1 MNEIEHEGK
10 TYILKSSVENIIK
23 ERVSKVASR
32 ANEAE
37 ARSSELEKQIKEF
50 ESKQASIDVIS
61 NQVSDLRDQL
71 KKSESKFT
79 RYQSISQLGIT
90 NQDVID
96 LLEWQYEKSTKD
108 QKEKIPLSEWLE
120 GHINNVDDA
129 PLSIQHHLSSLK
141 PSQALEDEEAPPEAS
156 NQTDMLNFMQMQS
169 LQQMNQAMKPP
180 TVNKGA
186 VKAPDQKDII
196 TRAMTDQD
204 YYNQNADAI
213 RQAWMAKFARK
224 R

>member
-156 NQTDMLNFMQMQS
+156 NQTDMLNVMQMQS

>member
-1 MNEIEHEGK
+1 MNEIEHDGK

-71 KKSESKFT
+71 KRSESKFT

-96 LLEWQYEKSTKD
+96 VLEWQYEKSTKE
-108 QKEKIPLSEWLE
+108 QKEKPPLSEWLE
-120 GHINNVDDA
+120 GHINNVEEA
-129 PLSIQHHLSSLK
+129 PLSIKHHLSSLT
-141 PSQALEDEEAPPEAS
+141 PNQASEAKEAPPEAS
-156 NQTDMLNFMQMQS
+156 NQADMMNVMQMQS

-186 VKAPDQKDII
+186 VKAPDTKNILD
-196 TRAMTDQD
+196 RVTDQN
-204 YYNQNADAI
+204 YYNENADAI
-213 RQAWMAKFARK
+213 RQAWMAKFSRK

>member
-1 MNEIEHEGK
+1 M
-10 TYILKSSVENIIK
+10 
-23 ERVSKVASR
+23 
-32 ANEAE
+32 
-37 ARSSELEKQIKEF
+37 
-50 ESKQASIDVIS
+50 
-61 NQVSDLRDQL
+61 
-71 KKSESKFT
+71 
-79 RYQSISQLGIT
+79 
-90 NQDVID
+90 ID

-156 NQTDMLNFMQMQS
+156 NQTDMLNVMQMQS